1 MNKTT
6 VENVRKQRD
15 DKLATIEKIRNYL
28 VLEPN
33 YHTARLAIETE
44 KTQTYMNKP
53 VYLRLSILEVSKI
66 LMCEFW
72 YNYVKRK
79 YGENAKLCHM
89 YMDSFIVGMKTN
101 YIHKGIEE
109 DVQTRFDTSNYE

>member
-1 MNKTT
+1 M
-6 VENVRKQRD
+6 ENVRKKRN

-33 YHTARLAIETE
+33 YHTTRLAIETE

-72 YNYVKRK
+72 YNHVKRK